1 MALSTR
7 YWKPGENYL
16 RLIGDA
22 LRNQVKQG
30 DFVTISEKALSTAL
44 GNLVDEG
51 TVQPGLVARFLAK
64 YWMRYVWGLLLGRL
78 CHLRRRTLHHVRWY
92 PLREG
97 SAHKDIALKY
107 AGFLQALMFG
117 SEGGIDAS
125 NLPYSYV
132 SLPLRNAQK
141 MAQEIRECIKSE
153 LEEEVVVMITDTD
166 KTYSLGGFHFTHRST
181 SVGGIHSLGGF
192 LAYVIG
198 RFFRLKRRSTPI
210 AVSGSEMGLEE
221 ALEIAEAANRARG
234 FGAGRTVWEM
244 AEAFKVPITQVT
256 WNMLSRVE
264 HKPIVIV
271 RPLPSKA
278 TKRREGTRQRDYISF
293 CQLSL

>member
-1 MALSTR
+1 
-7 YWKPGENYL
+7 
-16 RLIGDA
+16 
-22 LRNQVKQG
+22 VKSG
-30 DFVTISEKALSTAL
+30 DFVTVSEKALSTAL
-44 GNLVDEG
+44 GNLVDED
-51 TVQPGLVARFLAK
+51 TVQAGLVARFLAK
-64 YWMRYVWGLLLGRL
+64 YWMRIVWGLFLGRL
-78 CHLRRRTLHHVRWY
+78 CHLRRKTLHHVRWY
-92 PLREG
+92 PLKEG
-97 SAHKDIALKY
+97 SAHKEVALRH

-132 SLPLRNAQK
+132 SLPLKNAQK
-141 MAQEIRECIKSE
+141 IAQKIREFIESE
-153 LEEEVVVMITDTD
+153 LEKEVVVMITDTD
-166 KTYSLGGFHFTHRST
+166 KTYSLGGFHFTHRSN
-181 SVGGIHSLGGF
+181 SVEGIHNLGGF
-192 LAYVIG
+192 LAYVVG

-210 AVSGSEMGLEE
+210 AVSGSETGLEE

-271 RPLPSKA
+271 RPFSPEAKKELGNKA
-278 TKRREGTRQRDYISF
+278 AG
-293 CQLSL
+293 LSRSL

>member
-1 MALSTR
+1 MDTIR
-7 YWKPGENYL
+7 DQVEN
-16 RLIGDA
+16 
-22 LRNQVKQG
+22 G
-30 DFVTISEKALSTAL
+30 DFVTVSEKALSTAL
-44 GNLVDEG
+44 GNLVDES
-51 TVQPGLVARFLAK
+51 TVQPGFVARFLAK

-78 CHLRRRTLHHVRWY
+78 CHLRRKTLHHVRWY

-97 SAHKDIALKY
+97 SAHKEVALRQ

-132 SLPLRNAQK
+132 SLSLKDAKKIAR
-141 MAQEIRECIKSE
+141 EIRECIKSE
-153 LEEEVVVMITDTD
+153 LGEEVVVMITDTD
-166 KTYSLGGFHFTHRST
+166 KTYSLGGFHFTHRPS
-181 SVGGIHSLGGF
+181 SVKGIHSPGGF

-221 ALEIAEAANRARG
+221 ALEIAEAANEARG

-256 WNMLSRVE
+256 WNMLGRVE

-271 RPLPSKA
+271 HR
-278 TKRREGTRQRDYISF
+278 II
-293 CQLSL
+293 

>member
-1 MALSTR
+1 V
-7 YWKPGENYL
+7 
-16 RLIGDA
+16 DA
-22 LRNQVKQG
+22 LRNHVKKG

-44 GNLVDEG
+44 GNLVDES

-78 CHLRRRTLHHVRWY
+78 CHLRRKTLHHVRCY

-97 SAHKDIALKY
+97 SAHKEVTLRH

-141 MAQEIRECIKSE
+141 IAQEIREGIKSE
-153 LEEEVVVMITDTD
+153 LGEEVVVMVTDTD
-166 KTYSLGGFHFTHRST
+166 KTYSLGGFHFTHRLS
-181 SVGGIHSLGGF
+181 SVEGIHSFGGF
-192 LAYVIG
+192 LAYVVG

-210 AVSGSEMGLEE
+210 AVSGPEMGLEE
-221 ALEIAEAANRARG
+221 ALEIAEEANKARG
-234 FGAGRTVWEM
+234 YGAGRTVWEM
-244 AEAFKVPITQVT
+244 AGAFKVPITQVT
-256 WNMLSRVE
+256 WNMLTRVE

-271 RPLPSKA
+271 RPLSPKA
-278 TKRREGTRQRDYISF
+278 TKRR
-293 CQLSL
+293 